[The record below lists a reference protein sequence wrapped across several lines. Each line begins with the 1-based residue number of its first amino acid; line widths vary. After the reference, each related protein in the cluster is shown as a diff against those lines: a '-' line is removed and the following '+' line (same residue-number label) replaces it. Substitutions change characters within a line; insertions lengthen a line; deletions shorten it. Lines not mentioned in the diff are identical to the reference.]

1 MVRKIMDTPLSPTRS
16 ASESPTSEFD
26 IAQFKQLYQTFDN
39 HTVSKLPELYSP
51 SIIFKDPIHELKGLE
66 SLAHYYENFCKP
78 ETHCQFE
85 FTNEILAPHQA
96 FFQWKMHYSHPKINA
111 GKKLTLD
118 GGTLIKFESQIICH
132 QDFYDMGAMIYQH
145 LPVLGWVVKKI
156 NEHMK
161 EQ

>member
-1 MVRKIMDTPLSPTRS
+1 MDTHPSNTRS
-16 ASESPTSEFD
+16 TFEFD
-26 IAQFKQLYQTFDN
+26 VAQFKQLYQTFDN
-39 HTVSKLPELYSP
+39 QTVRKLPKLYSP
-51 SIIFKDPIHELKGLE
+51 SIVFKDPIHELKGLE
-66 SLAHYYENFCKP
+66 LLSVYYANFCKP

-85 FTNEILAPHQA
+85 FINEIVASDQA

-111 GKKLTLD
+111 GKQLTLN
-118 GGTLIKFESQIICH
+118 GGTLIKFNSHIIYH

-145 LPVLGWVVKKI
+145 LPVLGWVIKKI